1 MKILGIA
8 VAALIVSL
16 PAAAADFSTGLQV
29 GQVGGKGGQVQIA
42 IDEFAQNFPASL
54 RWTAGYARRDPGD
67 PLGARRVFINDN
79 TNGTPDEQ
87 GSLWQFGMD
96 FVIPVRTVKGQ
107 PLDVYFGPRYSRFLA
122 TFDFIGGNEI
132 FDITSR
138 QWGWGFGLESRFA
151 MGDRAALLLSAG
163 VETYLDAEIS
173 GHDTAYSPDD
183 EPVNGRNDYTFDDAD
198 EVIDQ
203 PQWEPRLLI
212 GVTWGL

>member
-1 MKILGIA
+1 MKSLGIV
-8 VAALIVSL
+8 VAIMVLSVPVLAT
-16 PAAAADFSTGLQV
+16 DFSAGLQI
-29 GQVGGKGGQVQIA
+29 GQVGGKGGQMQFA

-54 RWTAGYARRDPGD
+54 RWTAGYSRRDAGD

-96 FVIPVRTVKGQ
+96 FVIPIRHIGGQ
-107 PLDVYFGPRYSRFLA
+107 PVEFYTGPRYSRFLA
-122 TFDFIGGNEI
+122 SFDFIGGNEI
-132 FDITSR
+132 FDINSR

-151 MGDRAALLLSAG
+151 MSERASLLLSAG
-163 VETYLDAEIS
+163 IEAYLDDEIY

-198 EVIDQ
+198 EVINQ

-212 GVTWGL
+212 GVTWSL